1 MISLIEARV
10 NHELD
15 DSLESIL
22 KEVTALPKTAKLNL
36 ETNSE
41 IIRSLFKKAKS
52 SSKGTLNGKIRVDAP
67 TTSYIGRIVKYYN
80 Q

>member
-22 KEVTALPKTAKLNL
+22 KEVTALPTTADLNL
-36 ETNSE
+36 EINPK
-41 IIRSLFKKAKS
+41 IIRSLFRKVKS
-52 SSKGTLNGKIRVDAP
+52 PSKGVFNGKIRVDAP
-67 TTSYIGRIVKYYN
+67 VTSFFGKINKLYK
-80 Q
+80 